1 MFPLLSVGLISFSR
15 RKIQYRMLTGTD
27 ADTCKKCQ
35 KRARI
40 DGCNHIIIVGTRLAG
55 LRSNILVAVL
65 VIEFQLWSCA
75 LLAVTIGHHIRCP
88 QLFCWVL
95 INESFSTDPLML
107 ASVPQSVS
115 RARILFSP
123 ANKIIFYTPS
133 WRKSLKPQ
141 LQWSENHRSAR
152 KNRFKIRSKYSERDL
167 FATPVSI
174 RYCILCFRLLEQM

>member
-1 MFPLLSVGLISFSR
+1 
-15 RKIQYRMLTGTD
+15 MLTGTD

-40 DGCNHIIIVGTRLAG
+40 VGCNHSIIVGTRLAG

-107 ASVPQSVS
+107 ASVPQSIS

-123 ANKIIFYTPS
+123 ANKIIFYTPAR
-133 WRKSLKPQ
+133 RKLLKSR
-141 LQWSENHRSAR
+141 LHGWGYHRSAR
-152 KNRFKIRSKYSERDL
+152 KNRLKIRSNHSERDL

-174 RYCILCFRLLEQM
+174 RYWILLRYNYW